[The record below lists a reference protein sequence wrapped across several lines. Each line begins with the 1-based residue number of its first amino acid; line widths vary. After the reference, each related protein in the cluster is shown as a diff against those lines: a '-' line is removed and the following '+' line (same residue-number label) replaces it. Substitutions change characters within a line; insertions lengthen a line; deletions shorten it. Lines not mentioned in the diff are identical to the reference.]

1 MTRPRLCTTRHLL
14 AKGVLCGPNIFE
26 GPLHGPTSACFETTR
41 LARRVA
47 ILWAQPRWQPSWNG
61 PFEQLAPLALQLAT
75 IAKAGLVKLV
85 AMRTFKDA

>member
-1 MTRPRLCTTRHLL
+1 
-14 AKGVLCGPNIFE
+14 VLCGPSIFE
-26 GPLHGPTSACFETTR
+26 GPLHAPTNACFETTR

-47 ILWAQPRWQPSWNG
+47 ILWAQPRWLPSWTG

-85 AMRTFKDA
+85 AIRTFKDA